1 MVTRGNNHNS
11 RMLLSLKYLLFDVAA
26 NASAEQCSCGAPQYH
41 VLSTGTEYTVRPTPP
56 AQSAQWS
63 INAHARERPHDP
75 NHGQCSPPCACS
87 PAATSE
93 DPRKEDAEM

>member
-26 NASAEQCSCGAPQYH
+26 NASAEQGSCVAR
-41 VLSTGTEYTVRPTPP
+41 LSTGTEYTVRPTPP

-63 INAHARERPHDP
+63 INAHARETPHDP